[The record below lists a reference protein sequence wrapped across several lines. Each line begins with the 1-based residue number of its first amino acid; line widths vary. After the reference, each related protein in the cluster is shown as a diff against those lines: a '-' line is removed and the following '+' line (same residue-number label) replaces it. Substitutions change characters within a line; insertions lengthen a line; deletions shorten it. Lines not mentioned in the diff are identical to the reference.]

1 MAEIPILRFAPSPNG
16 ELHLG
21 HALSALL
28 AHGAAD
34 RLGGR
39 FLLRLEDI
47 DRDRCRPVY
56 EAGILRDL
64 AWLGLT
70 WEQPV
75 RRQSEHFD
83 DYRAAA
89 ARLADMGLL
98 FACSCSRANI
108 AAAVAEREA
117 QGIIWPRDPDGAP
130 LYPGTC
136 RAVRADRAAIGRAEA
151 GEVALRLDI
160 ARALATIPDSLSW
173 SEHGEAFY
181 RDAFDLSSRG
191 ARISADP
198 AAWGDVVI
206 CRKGSPTSYHL
217 AVVVDDALQGITH
230 VTRGR
235 DLYWA
240 TSVHRLLQVLLGLPA
255 PAYAHHRLLTGPDG
269 LKLAKSRRDLSLRA
283 LREAGHS
290 PRDIRRMAGLPADR

>member
-1 MAEIPILRFAPSPNG
+1 MADPPVLRFAPSPNG

-39 FLLRLEDI
+39 FLLRIEDI
-47 DRDRCRPVY
+47 DRDRCRPDY

-64 AWLGLT
+64 AWLGLS

-89 ARLADMGLL
+89 ARLSEMGLL
-98 FACSCSRANI
+98 FACTCSRAQI
-108 AAAVAEREA
+108 AATVAEREA
-117 QGIIWPRDPDGAP
+117 QGIAWPRDPDGAP

-136 RAVRADRAAIGRAEA
+136 RAVRADLAAIGRAEA
-151 GEVALRLDI
+151 GEAALRLDI
-160 ARALATIPDSLSW
+160 ARAAATVRDSLAW
-173 SEHGEAFY
+173 IEHGEAFY
-181 RDAFDLSSRG
+181 RDDFDLSCRG
-191 ARISADP
+191 QRIAADP

-217 AVVVDDALQGITH
+217 AVVVDDARQGISH

-235 DLYWA
+235 DLYRA
-240 TSVHRLLQVLLGLPA
+240 TSVHRLLQALLGLPA
-255 PAYAHHRLLTGPDG
+255 PAYAHHRLLTGADG
-269 LKLAKSRRDLSLRA
+269 MKLAKSRRDLSLRA
-283 LREAGHS
+283 LREAGRS
-290 PRDIRRMAGLPADR
+290 PADIRRMVGLTANG